1 MMNDETS
8 ATRPLVLN
16 FHPSEFIFHPS
27 SMDAAVPFA
36 SHEYFLMIALLV
48 FARGVD
54 FLSTWVA
61 TPHLVLEGNPIAK
74 WLGWKWGAVV
84 NVILVTSLAMWPLS
98 AIVVSTASVLVA
110 ARNFQSAW
118 LMRSMG
124 EEAYRDWYV
133 QRISETR
140 ITLYLFCLAGNT
152 LLTAAVGTALIVY
165 STTRDYVIIV
175 PIGIGMGI
183 IAYATAVVVFTLLS
197 VWRSRRRRRYD
208 AGSNGHDHT
217 IAG

>member
-1 MMNDETS
+1 
-8 ATRPLVLN
+8 
-16 FHPSEFIFHPS
+16 
-27 SMDAAVPFA
+27 MDDSVPIA
-36 SHEYFLMIALLV
+36 SREYFIMLAILA
-48 FARGVD
+48 FSRGAD

-84 NVILVTSLAMWPLS
+84 NVVLVTSLAAWPLS

-133 QRISETR
+133 QRMFQTR
-140 ITLYLFCLAGNT
+140 LTLYLFCLAGNT
-152 LLTAAVGTALIVY
+152 LLTAAVGVALIVF
-165 STTRDYVIIV
+165 SADWII

-183 IAYATAVVVFTLLS
+183 VAYAGTVIVYTLLS
-197 VWRSRRRRRYD
+197 IWRSRRRQQ
-208 AGSNGHDHT
+208 
-217 IAG
+217 

>member
-1 MMNDETS
+1 MED
-8 ATRPLVLN
+8 P
-16 FHPSEFIFHPS
+16 I
-27 SMDAAVPFA
+27 PFA
-36 SHEYFLMIALLV
+36 SREYFVYLAILV
-48 FARGVD
+48 FARAAD

-61 TPHLVLEGNPIAK
+61 TPRLVLEGNPIAK

-84 NVILVTSLAMWPLS
+84 NVVLVAALALWPLS

-124 EEAYRDWYV
+124 EEHYREWYS
-133 QRISETR
+133 QRMSETR

-152 LLTAAVGTALIVY
+152 LLTAGVGLALIMF
-165 STTRDYVIIV
+165 STTREYLLIV
-175 PIGIGMGI
+175 PMGIGMGI
-183 IAYATAVVVFTLLS
+183 IAYAAAVILYTLLS

-208 AGSNGHDHT
+208 AVNGLNDHT
-217 IAG
+217 IT

>member
-1 MMNDETS
+1 MDDS
-8 ATRPLVLN
+8 VPL
-16 FHPSEFIFHPS
+16 
-27 SMDAAVPFA
+27 A
-36 SHEYFLMIALLV
+36 SREYFIMLAILV
-48 FARGVD
+48 FSRGAD

-74 WLGWKWGAVV
+74 WLGWKWGSVV
-84 NVILVTSLAMWPLS
+84 NLVLVATLAKWPLS

-133 QRISETR
+133 QRLSETR

-152 LLTAAVGTALIVY
+152 LLTLAVGAAVIAFS
-165 STTRDYVIIV
+165 STRGYVLVV
-175 PIGIGMGI
+175 PTGIGMGI
-183 IAYATAVVVFTLLS
+183 IAYAIAVIVFTLLS
-197 VWRSRRRRRYD
+197 VWRSRRRRRYH

-217 IAG
+217 ITGRIPEAGGTGQPDSGHDPHSR

>member
-1 MMNDETS
+1 MDDPVAFASRNY
-8 ATRPLVLN
+8 
-16 FHPSEFIFHPS
+16 FIFLAILAFS
-27 SMDAAVPFA
+27 
-36 SHEYFLMIALLV
+36 
-48 FARGVD
+48 RGAD

-84 NVILVTSLAMWPLS
+84 NVVLITTLALWPLS

-124 EEAYRDWYV
+124 EELYREWYS
-133 QRISETR
+133 QRMSETR

-152 LLTAAVGTALIVY
+152 LLFAGLGVALILF
-165 STTRDYVIIV
+165 STIQDYVLIV
-175 PIGIGMGI
+175 PLGIGMGI
-183 IAYATAVVVFTLLS
+183 LAYAVAVIIYTLLS

-208 AGSNGHDHT
+208 GMNGFNDHT
-217 IAG
+217 IT

>member
-1 MMNDETS
+1 
-8 ATRPLVLN
+8 
-16 FHPSEFIFHPS
+16 
-27 SMDAAVPFA
+27 MDDSVPFA
-36 SHEYFLMIALLV
+36 SREYCIMLAILV
-48 FARGVD
+48 FSRGAD

-118 LMRSMG
+118 LMHSMG
-124 EEAYRDWYV
+124 EEAYRDWYT

-140 ITLYLFCLAGNT
+140 ITLYLLCLAGNT
-152 LLTAAVGTALIVY
+152 LLTAAVGVALIVF
-165 STTRDYVIIV
+165 SVTKDYVLIV

-183 IAYATAVVVFTLLS
+183 IAYAVAVIIYTLLS
-197 VWRSRRRRRYD
+197 VWRSRRRRRYTHQTD
-208 AGSNGHDHT
+208 NHANADPR
-217 IAG
+217 

>member
-1 MMNDETS
+1 
-8 ATRPLVLN
+8 
-16 FHPSEFIFHPS
+16 
-27 SMDAAVPFA
+27 MDDSVPFA
-36 SHEYFLMIALLV
+36 SREYSIMLAILV
-48 FARGVD
+48 FARGTD

-124 EEAYRDWYV
+124 EDAYRDWYV
-133 QRISETR
+133 QRVSETR

-152 LLTAAVGTALIVY
+152 LLTAGVGVALIAF
-165 STTRDYVIIV
+165 STTRDYVLIV
-175 PIGIGMGI
+175 PMGIGMGV
-183 IAYATAVVVFTLLS
+183 IAYAVAVLIYTLLS
-197 VWRSRRRRRYD
+197 VWRSRRRRP
-208 AGSNGHDHT
+208 
-217 IAG
+217 